1 MRSRVALPEVMLG
14 SQGPMHCLQQ
24 PPHHALFFV
33 PCALARFSVVALFL
47 PSIRVLSFF
56 LHHRSWFRVPVW
68 LWLCLSVF
76 SLEIIQWDVTKP
88 G

>member
-47 PSIRVLSFF
+47 PPISVLSFF

-68 LWLCLSVF
+68 CVPVVVF
-76 SLEIIQWDVTKP
+76 VCF
-88 G
+88 